1 MISNHLKIEMEHLR
15 SQGVEFSLDD
25 FGMGHNSL
33 LQLQEDAFDEVKLDG
48 NLVSQLLTNKRSR
61 EIVSSI
67 IQMSRN
73 LNCRIVAE
81 FVETAELRN
90 VLSELGCSIYQGYY
104 YCRPLPLE
112 EFMDYISRLPEKG
125 HGS

>member
-1 MISNHLKIEMEHLR
+1 
-15 SQGVEFSLDD
+15 
-25 FGMGHNSL
+25 
-33 LQLQEDAFDEVKLDG
+33 
-48 NLVSQLLTNKRSR
+48 
-61 EIVSSI
+61 
-67 IQMSRN
+67 MSRN

>member
-1 MISNHLKIEMEHLR
+1 MEHLR

-48 NLVSQLLTNKRSR
+48 NLVYQLLTNKRSR